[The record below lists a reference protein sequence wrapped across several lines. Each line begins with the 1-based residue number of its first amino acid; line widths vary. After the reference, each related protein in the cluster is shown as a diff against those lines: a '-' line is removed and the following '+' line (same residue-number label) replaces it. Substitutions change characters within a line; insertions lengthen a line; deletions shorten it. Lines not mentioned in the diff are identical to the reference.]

1 MSSSFAEILKT
12 MVERVPGALAA
23 VFADWEGEAV
33 DLFGTPPTIEIQ
45 LAGAHWGVVFMLAN
59 DHLRD
64 IGAGAVEELWIE
76 TDRGLTLIRR
86 VTDRYY
92 VVLAAKQTAHLQ
104 TARRELE
111 RSAASLLGE
120 M

>member
-1 MSSSFAEILKT
+1 MSTFAEILRA

-33 DLFGTPPTIEIQ
+33 DLFGTPPPLEIQ

-64 IGAGAVEELWIE
+64 VGAGAVEELWVE
-76 TDRGLTLIRR
+76 SDAGLTLIRR

-92 VVLAAKQTAHLQ
+92 VVLSAKQTTHLQ